1 MCGQGLVGSLIPHSL
16 PVLPLARP
24 CPTSPA
30 QLTFPRLLIACR
42 CMIKMARQT
51 VSRMD
56 DIKGIRHCD
65 LFSFEPKGV
74 VKPAPVTVVSS
85 VSFQGKT
92 NAVSIVSIVG
102 RAHSAGRSVAG
113 AAVRAANDEEPAREQ
128 TSSQRSTLPLSMI
141 TLVPAPFFC
150 PCSSPT
156 VQQAEVHVRHPT
168 PGPRVLLSPWPW
180 DVALL
185 LLPCGQPGCT

>member
-1 MCGQGLVGSLIPHSL
+1 
-16 PVLPLARP
+16 
-24 CPTSPA
+24 
-30 QLTFPRLLIACR
+30 
-42 CMIKMARQT
+42 MIKMARQT

-113 AAVRAANDEEPAREQ
+113 AAVRDLMTKSRPESRHQA
-128 TSSQRSTLPLSMI
+128 S
-141 TLVPAPFFC
+141 VPPSLC
-150 PCSSPT
+150 P
-156 VQQAEVHVRHPT
+156 
-168 PGPRVLLSPWPW
+168 
-180 DVALL
+180 
-185 LLPCGQPGCT
+185 